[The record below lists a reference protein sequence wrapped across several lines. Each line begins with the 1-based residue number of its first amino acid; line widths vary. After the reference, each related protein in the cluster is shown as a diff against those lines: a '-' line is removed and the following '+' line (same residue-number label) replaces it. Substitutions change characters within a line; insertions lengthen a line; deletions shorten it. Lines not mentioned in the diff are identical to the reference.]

1 MEFGIDEILAP
12 AKGEAAR
19 GLRSAKSKMIE
30 VSLPAGDPRLPVPEL
45 PVRLS
50 DIKTASALRTG
61 KQAAAKA
68 HLVKFDQLPFIE
80 RNAAGEPVRGLA
92 IDRWAYTNGA
102 LLIAGWVI
110 GVGDEEIRIDGAAD
124 GSDVLV
130 SVFRRPDV
138 EDAFPA
144 LRSTTT
150 LCPRLMS

>member
-1 MEFGIDEILAP
+1 MELGIDEMLAP

-50 DIKTASALRTG
+50 DIKTAASALRTG

-80 RNAAGEPVRGLA
+80 RNAAGEPVRGPIKNTYL
-92 IDRWAYTNGA
+92 
-102 LLIAGWVI
+102 
-110 GVGDEEIRIDGAAD
+110 VGKSVLPGLGQEGELMAAFGAAIE
-124 GSDVLV
+124 L
-130 SVFRRPDV
+130 
-138 EDAFPA
+138 
-144 LRSTTT
+144 
-150 LCPRLMS
+150 